1 MSHTEPADG
10 SLRLQAKLRADR
22 NTGEDGAPSSPFVV
36 PDGASAPSHDR
47 PTMFPDLTRD
57 DVFRIETRRLWLRW
71 PTARDAE
78 AVSRLAGDPAVAE
91 MTARIP
97 SPLPLHEAE
106 AFVIRSR
113 AANTAGE
120 GLIMAL
126 CRRAAPASLIGVV
139 SVEHRP
145 DEAEPH
151 LGYWLGR
158 PFWGEGLM
166 TEAAEAMVDATFAY
180 AGGRALASAAMV
192 GNTGSRRVLEK
203 CGFRLAGESA
213 PVFEARGGAVPSY
226 TFRLDRAAW
235 LDRRGTVAGGPA
247 L

>member
-1 MSHTEPADG
+1 
-10 SLRLQAKLRADR
+10 
-22 NTGEDGAPSSPFVV
+22 
-36 PDGASAPSHDR
+36 
-47 PTMFPDLTRD
+47 MFPDLTRD

-71 PTARDAE
+71 PMARDAE

-97 SPLPLHEAE
+97 TPLPLHEAE
-106 AFVIRSR
+106 RFVIRAR
-113 AANTAGE
+113 ATNTAGE

-126 CRRAAPASLIGVV
+126 CRRGAPANLIGVI
-139 SVEHRP
+139 SVENRP
-145 DEAEPH
+145 SEPEPH

-158 PFWGEGLM
+158 SFWGEGLM
-166 TEAAEAMVDATFAY
+166 TEAASAIVDATFAY
-180 AGGRALASAAMV
+180 AGGRTLASAAIIR
-192 GNTGSRRVLEK
+192 NTGSRRVLEK
-203 CGFRLAGESA
+203 CGFRLTGEAA

-235 LDRRGTVAGGPA
+235 LDRRGTVVGGPS

>member
-1 MSHTEPADG
+1 
-10 SLRLQAKLRADR
+10 
-22 NTGEDGAPSSPFVV
+22 
-36 PDGASAPSHDR
+36 
-47 PTMFPDLTRD
+47 MFPDLTRD

-71 PTARDAE
+71 PMARDAE

-91 MTARIP
+91 RTARIP
-97 SPLPLHEAE
+97 TPLPLHEAE
-106 AFVIRSR
+106 RFVIRAR

-126 CRRAAPASLIGVV
+126 CRRASPANLIGIV
-139 SVEHRP
+139 SVETRP
-145 DEAEPH
+145 DEPEPH

-166 TEAAEAMVDATFAY
+166 TEAAEALVDATFAY
-180 AGGRALASAAMV
+180 AGGRVLASAAMI

-203 CGFRLAGESA
+203 CGFRLTGESA
-213 PVFEARGGAVPSY
+213 PVFPARGGIVPSH

-235 LDRRGTVAGGPA
+235 LDRHGTAAGRPSP
-247 L
+247 